1 MTKGI
6 KREQIKIDAEGKV
19 LGRLSVEVSNILRG
33 KNLATFEPHKDDGP
47 VVSVYNISKI
57 KITGDKLKQKVY
69 YHHSN
74 YLGGIKETKMEDL
87 MKNRPEE
94 VVKRAVWGMLPKNRL
109 RERMMTR
116 LKLFG
121 GQIK

>member
-1 MTKGI
+1 
-6 KREQIKIDAEGKV
+6 
-19 LGRLSVEVSNILRG
+19 
-33 KNLATFEPHKDDGP
+33 
-47 VVSVYNISKI
+47 
-57 KITGDKLKQKVY
+57 
-69 YHHSN
+69 SN